1 MLTDLAYL
9 TLLTSVDTI
18 TLSTLD
24 MTLETPASI
33 ETSAIDTTV
42 TTDIRLEPLH
52 GYYGVLKFPDF

>member
-9 TLLTSVDTI
+9 TLLTSVETI

-24 MTLETPASI
+24 MTSETPTSI

-42 TTDIRLEPLH
+42 TTDVRLELLH
-52 GYYGVLKFPDF
+52 GYYGVLKSPNF